1 MATSVHAISGNI
13 QFGTCPIQII
23 VTLGHVISGQ
33 ARFGTAQLHHLKLLC
48 TDCSHGKSVQ
58 APIRLKFVTV
68 NAVYDCLGRLAT
80 ASERLGRLIS
90 FHIRGWA
97 IIIDIRAPNRTEA
110 IEDVMR
116 MCKLIANIPSW
127 QLREPLL
134 SAVRT
139 RPGRTTDMRPLWSLH
154 SGYTGL
160 SEMNGVRRTRQYLE
174 DRLKTQEADAS
185 REFVDII
192 SRRKGNVNSFNM
204 IRNLIYSAK
213 HCCRLVW
220 HFVKWVDVQNIKKKK
235 FFFRKCVSTFDLS

>member
-1 MATSVHAISGNI
+1 MTRAGTFLSMATSVHAISGNI

-33 ARFGTAQLHHLKLLC
+33 ARFGTAQLHNLKLLC

-58 APIRLKFVTV
+58 APIRLKCVTV
-68 NAVYDCLGRLAT
+68 NPVYDCLGRLAT
-80 ASERLGRLIS
+80 ASERLVRLIS

-97 IIIDIRAPNRTEA
+97 IIIDRRAPNRTEA

-127 QLREPLL
+127 QLRERLL

-139 RPGRTTDMRPLWSLH
+139 RPGRTTDMRPRWSLH

-160 SEMNGVRRTRQYLE
+160 SEMNGVRRTRQYME
-174 DRLKTQEADAS
+174 DRPKTQEADAS
-185 REFVDII
+185 GEFVDIS

-220 HFVKWVDVQNIKKKK
+220 YFVKCVDVQNTSKIKD
-235 FFFRKCVSTFDLS
+235 F

>member
-1 MATSVHAISGNI
+1 MTRARTFLGMATSVHAISGNI

-33 ARFGTAQLHHLKLLC
+33 ARFGTAQLHNLKLLC

-68 NAVYDCLGRLAT
+68 NPVYDCLGRLAT
-80 ASERLGRLIS
+80 ASERLVRLIS

-127 QLREPLL
+127 QLRERLL

-154 SGYTGL
+154 PGYSGL
-160 SEMNGVRRTRQYLE
+160 SEVNGVRRTRHYLE

-185 REFVDII
+185 GEFVDII

-220 HFVKWVDVQNIKKKK
+220 YFVKCVDVQNTSKIKD
-235 FFFRKCVSTFDLS
+235 F

>member
-1 MATSVHAISGNI
+1 MTRARVFLGMATSVHAISGNI

-33 ARFGTAQLHHLKLLC
+33 ARFGTAQLHNLKLLC

-58 APIRLKFVTV
+58 APIRLKCVTI
-68 NAVYDCLGRLAT
+68 NPVYDCLGRLAT
-80 ASERLGRLIS
+80 ASERLVRLIS

-116 MCKLIANIPSW
+116 MCKLSANIPSW
-127 QLREPLL
+127 QLREQLL

-139 RPGRTTDMRPLWSLH
+139 RPGRTTDMRPR
-154 SGYTGL
+154 L
-160 SEMNGVRRTRQYLE
+160 SEVNGVRRTRQYLE

-185 REFVDII
+185 GEFVDII
-192 SRRKGNVNSFNM
+192 STK
-204 IRNLIYSAK
+204 ICLIWSETSWFK
-213 HCCRLVW
+213 
-220 HFVKWVDVQNIKKKK
+220 VQSIVAGWSDIFSNAWMSKTLQKLKIFK
-235 FFFRKCVSTFDLS
+235 KCVSTFDLS